1 MTQQTYAIVGAGV
14 AGASAAE
21 ALRGAGFDGRIVL
34 IGQEQ
39 EQPYQ
44 RPPLSKQLLRGEVT
58 SAFALLRSP
67 DFYVTNAIELHLGE
81 SVLHIDLRARR
92 VNYASGAHVGYD
104 KLLIATGGTP
114 RHMHAPGSDLR
125 GVHYLRTLPQALA
138 LREAFEQHPRVLV
151 VGSGFIGCEVA
162 ASAKQLGC
170 DVIIAGR
177 TLPMAHALGP
187 EVGAIYANYHRRHGV
202 QLKIGATVTEFRGA
216 GSLEEAVLSDGSKL
230 ACTAAVVGIGI
241 EPSLGMLSDLD
252 TQDGLATDEFCRTSV
267 ANVFAAGD
275 IARSW
280 RPRLGRRV
288 RLEHFDNARLQGAA
302 AAQSM
307 CGKRVPHDPI
317 PFFWSDQYEFGLQYY
332 GSAAAWDNVVVRG
345 QPNEGSFSAFYLQN
359 GRIGAACTVNRSR
372 DMSTVKRLLGQSDVP
387 VQKLADDDIPL
398 NDLVAAELHGVR

>member
-1 MTQQTYAIVGAGV
+1 MTVQTFVIVGAGV

-34 IGQEQ
+34 ISQEH

-58 SAFALLRSP
+58 SDSVLLRSP
-67 DFYVTNAIELHLGE
+67 DFYKTNSIELHLGE
-81 SVLHIDLRARR
+81 RVVHIDPRARR
-92 VNYASGAHVGYD
+92 VDYASGAHVEYD

-114 RHMHAPGSDLR
+114 RQLRVPGSDLP
-125 GVHYLRTLPQALA
+125 GVQFLRTLPQALG
-138 LREAFEQHPRVLV
+138 LRKAFEQRPRVLV

-170 DVIIAGR
+170 DVTIAGP

-187 EVGAIYANYHRRHGV
+187 EVGAIYATYHRAHGV
-202 QLKIGATVTEFRGA
+202 QLKIGATVAEFRGA
-216 GSLEEAVLSDGSKL
+216 GSLEEAILSDGSKL
-230 ACTAAVVGIGI
+230 ACTVAVVGIGI
-241 EPSLGMLSDLD
+241 ELSLGMLSDLD
-252 TQDGLATDEFCRTSV
+252 TQDGLATDEFCRTSID
-267 ANVFAAGD
+267 NVFAAGD

-288 RLEHFDNARLQGAA
+288 RLEHFDNAQLQGAA

-307 CGKRVPHDPI
+307 CGKMEPYDPI

-332 GSAAAWDNVVVRG
+332 GSVAAWDDVVVRG
-345 QPNEGSFSAFYLQN
+345 RPNDGSFSAFYLQN
-359 GRIGAACTVNRSR
+359 GRVGAACTVNRSR
-372 DMSTVKRLLGQSDVP
+372 DMSAVKRLLGQSDIA

-398 NDLVAAELHGVR
+398 NDLVAAELHSVR